1 MATIEEFEQTVTDRV
16 IAGLHCRFA
25 DYERRGV
32 GLSELGD
39 PDQFVDR
46 ILAAMPAP
54 HPWYE
59 QFGTFWSAQ
68 SK

>member
-1 MATIEEFEQTVTDRV
+1 MVTIGEFEKVVTDGV
-16 IAGLHCRFA
+16 VAGLHCRFA

-32 GLSELGD
+32 EGADLGD

-59 QFGTFWSAQ
+59 QFGAFWS
-68 SK
+68 SPSP